1 MADSKRRILLIA
13 LGTTPHL
20 LTFTLAA
27 LYKES
32 PEAMPTEI
40 RIVTTELG
48 AEMARRSF
56 FGEGN
61 ILDAFWR
68 DYGLSPAAFTEA
80 DIHAI
85 SSADGEPIADIRTLD
100 DSNRAADLIV
110 KLVRECCE
118 DPDASLHVSIVGG
131 RKSMGMLMGSALTF
145 YGRDRD
151 RISHTLSENETAPD
165 RTAQAET
172 KHITAGL
179 ASKLGSDRINVCMRY
194 QRNDG
199 TWSKRYTVY
208 ATLEYGWRLNE
219 LLHQSLYKPDIRH
232 LVVHWRKTDDYT
244 VIPLNAGEARPP
256 ETFAAYRDSRTRP
269 WELKTGWDG
278 CRTPDAD
285 AQKRS

>member
-1 MADSKRRILLIA
+1 
-13 LGTTPHL
+13 
-20 LTFTLAA
+20 
-27 LYKES
+27 
-32 PEAMPTEI
+32 
-40 RIVTTELG
+40 
-48 AEMARRSF
+48 
-56 FGEGN
+56 
-61 ILDAFWR
+61 
-68 DYGLSPAAFTEA
+68 
-80 DIHAI
+80 
-85 SSADGEPIADIRTLD
+85 
-100 DSNRAADLIV
+100 
-110 KLVRECCE
+110 
-118 DPDASLHVSIVGG
+118 
-131 RKSMGMLMGSALTF
+131 
-145 YGRDRD
+145 
-151 RISHTLSENETAPD
+151 
-165 RTAQAET
+165 
-172 KHITAGL
+172 
-179 ASKLGSDRINVCMRY
+179 MRY